1 MSLSFITSL
10 AKDHDCVYAF
20 GKGGLRLA
28 SMAASVAAAAAVCA
42 ARARGRRRRDRESR
56 PEPEIEL
63 ALLDYC
69 LKMCA

>member
-28 SMAASVAAAAAVCA
+28 SMAASVAAAAVCA
-42 ARARGRRRRDRESR
+42 ARARAGGGGGIENRDRNRKSNW
-56 PEPEIEL
+56 P
-63 ALLDYC
+63 C
-69 LKMCA
+69 LITA

>member
-28 SMAASVAAAAAVCA
+28 SMAASVAAAAVCA
-42 ARARGRRRRDRESR
+42 ARARAAATGSR
-56 PEPEIEL
+56 IETGTGNRTGL
-63 ALLDYC
+63 A
-69 LKMCA
+69 